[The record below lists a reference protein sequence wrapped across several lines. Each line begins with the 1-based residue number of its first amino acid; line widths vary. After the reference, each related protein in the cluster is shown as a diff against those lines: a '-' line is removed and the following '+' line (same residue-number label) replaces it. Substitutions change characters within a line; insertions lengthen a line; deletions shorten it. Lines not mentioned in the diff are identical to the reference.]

1 MMPYGILTA
10 DRCQTGGNANGKRI
24 ITRATLLGE
33 VDVVIVGA
41 GPVRLTMANL
51 LSLKDSGSRP
61 DRKWQR

>member
-1 MMPYGILTA
+1 MA
-10 DRCQTGGNANGKRI
+10 SES
-24 ITRATLLGE
+24 ITQGTLLGE

-41 GPVRLTMANL
+41 GPVGLMI